1 MSYLFELMWI
11 IIGIVEMFFKNSD
24 ILRVAA
30 CFAVAALF
38 NIAGNIAYRKIGGKY
53 ERR

>member
-1 MSYLFELMWI
+1 MSYLFEFQWI
-11 IIGIVEMFFKNSD
+11 VIGILEFFKGGD